1 MKRKIENYLNSK
13 DKIEYSNLDRI
24 FELYLSGDIKKLLSK
39 YAGVGI
45 YPTINKL
52 GKTIQ
57 LNYNYHNIYVI
68 IDFFEDKYNVVIYHA
83 GINADELE
91 KLFIDYDYQTNFS
104 LEKLINEI
112 DIKIKNHPKLKD
124 ITLIEKKK
132 KIYSIIAW
140 ISLCLPIIICGSI
153 ILYHYG
159 KECKSKY
166 VVGNILYSN
175 SFNCLV
181 HILYKIKKIKIKL
194 AQGKMLLIAFFLVLQ
209 LK

>member
-45 YPTINKL
+45 YPTINEL

-83 GINADELE
+83 GINAEELE
-91 KLFIDYDYQTNFS
+91 KHFIDYDYQNNFS

-112 DIKIKNHPKLKD
+112 DIKIKNHPKLND

-132 KIYSIIAW
+132 KIYSVIAW

-153 ILYHYG
+153 ALYCIITENSVKVNMWWGIFFIVIPLIVWFRFYI
-159 KECKSKY
+159 KSKR
-166 VVGNILYSN
+166 
-175 SFNCLV
+175 
-181 HILYKIKKIKIKL
+181 
-194 AQGKMLLIAFFLVLQ
+194 

>member
-24 FELYLSGDIKKLLSK
+24 FELYFSGDIKKLLSK

-91 KLFIDYDYQTNFS
+91 KLFIDYDYQNNFS

-132 KIYSIIAW
+132 KIYSVIAW

-153 ILYHYG
+153 ALYCIITEKSVKVNMWWGIFFIVIPLIVWFIFYI
-159 KECKSKY
+159 KSKR
-166 VVGNILYSN
+166 
-175 SFNCLV
+175 
-181 HILYKIKKIKIKL
+181 
-194 AQGKMLLIAFFLVLQ
+194 

>member
-45 YPTINKL
+45 YPTINEL

-83 GINADELE
+83 GINAEELE
-91 KLFIDYDYQTNFS
+91 KLFIDYDYQNNFS

-112 DIKIKNHPKLKD
+112 DIKIKNHPKLND

-132 KIYSIIAW
+132 KIYSVIAW

-153 ILYHYG
+153 ALYCIITENSVKVNMWWG
-159 KECKSKY
+159 IFFIVIPLIVWFIFDIKS
-166 VVGNILYSN
+166 
-175 SFNCLV
+175 
-181 HILYKIKKIKIKL
+181 
-194 AQGKMLLIAFFLVLQ
+194 QR